1 MNKSDRQKLGRA
13 WNLIE
18 AARLIA
24 EKTNVDCIGD
34 SIAEC
39 LLTAE
44 NLLSDLD
51 TDDENDESV

>member
-24 EKTNVDCIGD
+24 EKCNVDTISD
-34 SIAEC
+34 AIAEC
-39 LLTAE
+39 LLTAK
-44 NLLSDLD
+44 NLLTDLD

>member
-1 MNKSDRQKLGRA
+1 MNKSDRQKIGRA

-18 AARLIA
+18 AARLVA
-24 EKTNVDCIGD
+24 EKHNVDTISD
-34 SIAEC
+34 AIAEC

-44 NLLSDLD
+44 NLLTDLD

>member
-24 EKTNVDCIGD
+24 EKHNVDTSSD
-34 SIAEC
+34 AIAEC

-44 NLLSDLD
+44 NLLTDLD

>member
-18 AARLIA
+18 AARLVA
-24 EKTNVDCIGD
+24 EKTNIDTSSD
-34 SIAEC
+34 AIAEC

-44 NLLSDLD
+44 NLLTDLD

>member
-18 AARLIA
+18 ATRLVA
-24 EKTNVDCIGD
+24 EKTNIDTTSD
-34 SIAEC
+34 AIAEC

-44 NLLSDLD
+44 NLLTDLD

>member
-18 AARLIA
+18 AARLVA
-24 EKTNVDCIGD
+24 EKHNVDTISD
-34 SIAEC
+34 AIAEC

>member
-18 AARLIA
+18 AARLVA
-24 EKTNVDCIGD
+24 EKHNVDTISD
-34 SIAEC
+34 AIAEC
-39 LLTAE
+39 LLIAE

>member
-1 MNKSDRQKLGRA
+1 MNKSDRQRLGRA

-18 AARLIA
+18 AARLVA
-24 EKTNVDCIGD
+24 EKMNVDTSSD
-34 SIAEC
+34 AIAEC

>member
-18 AARLIA
+18 AARLVAVKCNIDTTSDA
-24 EKTNVDCIGD
+24 
-34 SIAEC
+34 IAEC
-39 LLTAE
+39 LLTAL
-44 NLLSDLD
+44 NILTDLD

>member
-18 AARLIA
+18 AARLVA
-24 EKTNVDCIGD
+24 EKHNVDTISD
-34 SIAEC
+34 AIAEC

-44 NLLSDLD
+44 NLLTDLD
-51 TDDENDESV
+51 TDD

>member
-18 AARLIA
+18 AARLVA
-24 EKTNVDCIGD
+24 EKTNIDTTSD
-34 SIAEC
+34 AIAEC

>member
-24 EKTNVDCIGD
+24 EKHNVDTISD
-34 SIAEC
+34 AIAEC

-44 NLLSDLD
+44 NLLTDLD

>member
-18 AARLIA
+18 AARLVA
-24 EKTNVDCIGD
+24 EKSNIDTTSDA
-34 SIAEC
+34 IAEC

-44 NLLSDLD
+44 NLLTDLD

>member
-24 EKTNVDCIGD
+24 EKHNVDIISD
-34 SIAEC
+34 AIAEC

-44 NLLSDLD
+44 NLLTDLD

>member
-18 AARLIA
+18 AARLVA
-24 EKTNVDCIGD
+24 EKCNVDTISD
-34 SIAEC
+34 AIAEC

-44 NLLSDLD
+44 NLLTDLD

>member
-13 WNLIE
+13 YNLIE

-24 EKTNVDCIGD
+24 EKHNVDTLGD
-34 SIAEC
+34 AIAEC

-44 NLLSDLD
+44 NLLTDLD